1 MQGNNNAS
9 LGELF
14 GQLTRDASTLI
25 RQEVQLAK
33 AELATQAASAAK
45 GAVLVMIAALLGLL
59 GLSRL
64 IDALVIA
71 LAQHMKGWLAAL
83 LVGIGLFVLAGVL
96 VMMALPAFKNA
107 AKGPKQTIE
116 TLKEDAQWA
125 KDQMTSNT
133 SNTTL
138 SK

>member
-1 MQGNNNAS
+1 MQGNQNAS

-33 AELATQAASAAK
+33 AELTAQAASAAK
-45 GAVLVMIAALLGLL
+45 GAVLVLMAGLLAFLGLGTL
-59 GLSRL
+59 V
-64 IDALVIA
+64 DALVIA
-71 LAQHMKGWLAAL
+71 LAQHMAPWLAAL
-83 LVGIGLFVLAGVL
+83 IVAVGLFVVAGIL

-107 AKGPKQTIE
+107 AKGPKQTME

-125 KDQMTSNT
+125 KDQMKPNT
-133 SNTTL
+133 SHTTI